1 MSGPWMK
8 FYPSDWRA
16 DPALRMCSMAARGLW
31 IEMLCVMHEAEPRGH
46 LLVNGNPVTERQL
59 AALAGV
65 SLKEAGALVGELEQA
80 GVFSRDDNGTVYSR
94 RMKCDEE
101 KANQDKANGK
111 RGGNPKLNR
120 GVNPPDKAQKPEA
133 RNQKETTPSG
143 VVSGAL
149 PPADLEMLTS
159 RLLDAAGENIQP
171 HGALV
176 VGPILELITQGV
188 DLETD
193 ILPTV
198 RSRASRLKRP
208 AGSWAYF
215 VDAIRDAHAQRLEA
229 GRGVTKPV
237 VVDVDDER
245 WAKRLRLARERLQW
259 STAEWGPAPG
269 ILGSRVPQNLIQP
282 GDGQGWS
289 EWKSEAA

>member
-1 MSGPWMK
+1 MESNIFNRLDNFLNLVGAVGDLPHSGHH
-8 FYPSDWRA
+8 F
-16 DPALRMCSMAARGLW
+16 L
-31 IEMLCVMHEAEPRGH
+31 H
-46 LLVNGNPVTERQL
+46 LLVPL
-59 AALAGV
+59 
-65 SLKEAGALVGELEQA
+65 GELA
-80 GVFSRDDNGTVYSR
+80 
-94 RMKCDEE
+94 
-101 KANQDKANGK
+101 
-111 RGGNPKLNR
+111 PHP
-120 GVNPPDKAQKPEA
+120 VNLLP
-133 RNQKETTPSG
+133 R
-143 VVSGAL
+143 AL
-149 PPADLEMLTS
+149 DAVC

-193 ILPTV
+193 ILQTV